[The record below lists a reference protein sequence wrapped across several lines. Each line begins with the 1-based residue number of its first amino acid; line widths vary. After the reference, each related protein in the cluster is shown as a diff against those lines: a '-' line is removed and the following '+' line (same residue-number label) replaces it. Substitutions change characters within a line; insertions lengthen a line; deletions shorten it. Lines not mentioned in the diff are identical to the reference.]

1 MNLLPITHLKITKEK
16 WLNTKIKY
24 EEELRIEHILDEMCQ
39 KTYDW
44 ILSKSDLDV
53 ICDYDTF
60 KDNFINLCYDKYLN
74 EHK

>member
-1 MNLLPITHLKITKEK
+1 MIKETIDWAPDEDLETGIT
-16 WLNTKIKY
+16 
-24 EEELRIEHILDEMCQ
+24 

-60 KDNFINLCYDKYLN
+60 KDNFINLCYDKYL
-74 EHK
+74 K